1 MAEHFDA
8 NLSHDPAGK
17 AGFPS
22 LSLIDLKQAAAA
34 VQELYKN
41 FVVAQINNHCIRM
54 AVMEGEYAWHR
65 HPRSDEF
72 FLTLQGCLE
81 IDLADGRTISLRPGD
96 AFNVPAG
103 ILHRTRARTRS
114 VNLCFEHL
122 DAYTDVEFVGNASGY
137 AHELPKTE
145 RL

>member
-1 MAEHFDA
+1 MANQSNADV
-8 NLSHDPAGK
+8 SHPAPNN
-17 AGFPS
+17 AGLPN

-34 VQELYKN
+34 VREFYKN
-41 FVVAQINNHCIRM
+41 FVVVQINNHCIRM
-54 AVMEGEYAWHR
+54 AVMEGEYAWHK
-65 HPRSDEF
+65 HPRSDEC
-72 FLTLQGCLE
+72 FLTLEGCLE

-103 ILHRTRARTRS
+103 VAHRTRARTRS

-122 DAYTDVEFVGNASGY
+122 DAYTDVEFLGNASGY